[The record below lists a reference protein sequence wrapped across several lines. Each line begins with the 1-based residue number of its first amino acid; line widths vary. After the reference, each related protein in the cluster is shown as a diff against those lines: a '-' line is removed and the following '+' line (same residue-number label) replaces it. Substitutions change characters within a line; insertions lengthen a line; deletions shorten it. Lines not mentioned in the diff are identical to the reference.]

1 MSLCGTLQDLPI
13 PDLLQMIAANRKTGR
28 LVLTRRDGHGVIA
41 FRNGKIIYAAS
52 NSVRETLGNILLH
65 ERLITESTLLEA
77 LERQSRSAVEKRL
90 GHVLVEMGALD
101 EATMHRVV
109 RGQTQRVVSEFLRWK
124 SGFAKFEI
132 LQIPDHGEVEVDAR
146 DFLLEAGL
154 NADELLLGIFGQRDP
169 RIDTSELDMSQ
180 VLRRAPWVSGPV
192 EEASG
197 PPEPPPDPSPD
208 SIPPSFA
215 SLKSIMSEIRSPA
228 FTGEVSLGILRY
240 AARSFTRGVL
250 FARGYDGFHGMGQFG
265 LGSKVPV
272 REIRIP
278 LDEPSVFLEVIER
291 KESYRGPLD
300 NRYWNV
306 HLGRQ
311 LGGPTPREVVAI
323 PMVVDASVVL
333 IFYGDNVPDNAPISP
348 IDDLELLMIEGGL
361 VIEKALLQQRLPSFE
376 GRRSRA

>member
-77 LERQSRSAVEKRL
+77 LERQSRAVVEKRL
-90 GHVLVEMGALD
+90 GPVLVEMGALD
-101 EATMHRVV
+101 EATMQRVV
-109 RGQTQRVVSEFLRWK
+109 RSQTQRVVSEFMRWK

-132 LQIPDHGEVEVDAR
+132 LHIPDHGEVEVDAR
-146 DFLLEAGL
+146 DFLLDAGL
-154 NADELLLGIFGQRDP
+154 NADELLLGILGQGDP

-180 VLRRAPWVSGPV
+180 VLRRAPWVPGPAD
-192 EEASG
+192 EAPG
-197 PPEPPPDPSPD
+197 LPEPPPDPK
-208 SIPPSFA
+208 PPSFA
-215 SLKSIMSEIRSPA
+215 SLKTIMSEIRSPA

-240 AARSFTRGVL
+240 AARSFSRGVL
-250 FARGYDGFHGMGQFG
+250 FARGYDGFLGMGQFG
-265 LGSKVPV
+265 LGAHVPV

-278 LDEPSVFLEVIER
+278 LDEPSIFLEVIER
-291 KESYRGPLD
+291 KEPYRGPLD
-300 NRYWNV
+300 DRYWNV
-306 HLGRQ
+306 HLARQ
-311 LGGPTPREVVAI
+311 LGGPLPREVVAI

-333 IFYGDNVPDNAPISP
+333 IFYGDNVPGNAPIGP
-348 IDDLELLMIEGGL
+348 TDDLELLMIEGGL
-361 VIEKALLQQRLPSFE
+361 VIEKALLEARLQSLE

>member
-1 MSLCGTLQDLPI
+1 MSLCGTLQDLPL
-13 PDLLQMIAANRKTGR
+13 PDLLQMIAANRKNGR

-77 LERQSRSAVEKRL
+77 LERQSRAAEEKRL

-101 EATMHRVV
+101 QATMERVV
-109 RGQTQRVVSEFLRWK
+109 RAQTQRVVSEFLRWK

-154 NADELLLGIFGQRDP
+154 NADELLLGILGQLDR

-180 VLRRAPWVSGPV
+180 ILRRAPWVPGPM
-192 EEASG
+192 EETPG
-197 PPEPPPDPSPD
+197 PPEPPPDPL
-208 SIPPSFA
+208 PPSFA

-250 FARGYDGFHGMGQFG
+250 FARGYDSFQGMGQFG
-265 LGSKVPV
+265 LGAKVPV

-278 LDEPSVFLEVIER
+278 LDEPSLFLEVIER

-300 NRYWNV
+300 DRYWNV

-311 LGGPTPREVVAI
+311 LGGATPGEVVAI
-323 PMVVDASVVL
+323 PMVVDSSVVL
-333 IFYGDNVPDNAPISP
+333 IFYGDNVPDNAPIGP

-361 VIEKALLQQRLPSFE
+361 VIEKALLETKLKSVE
-376 GRRSRA
+376 ERRSRA

>member
-77 LERQSRSAVEKRL
+77 LERQSRAAQEKRL
-90 GHVLVEMGALD
+90 GQVLVEMGALD
-101 EATMHRVV
+101 EARMEHVV

-124 SGFAKFEI
+124 SGFAKFEL

-146 DFLLEAGL
+146 DFLLAAGL
-154 NADELLLGIFGQRDP
+154 NADELLLGILGKGDP
-169 RIDTSELDMSQ
+169 RIDTSELDMGQ
-180 VLRRAPWVSGPV
+180 VLRSAPWVSGP
-192 EEASG
+192 ADAATG
-197 PPEPPPDPSPD
+197 LPEPPPDPPRD
-208 SIPPSFA
+208 PVPPSFA
-215 SLKSIMSEIRSPA
+215 SLKTIMSEIRSPA

-240 AARSFTRGVL
+240 AARSFARGVL
-250 FARGYDGFHGMGQFG
+250 FARGYDGFLGMGQFG
-265 LGSKVPV
+265 LGSKAAV

-278 LDEPSVFLEVIER
+278 LDEPSIFLEVIER
-291 KESYRGPLD
+291 KEPFRGPLD
-300 NRYWNV
+300 DRYWNI

-311 LGGPTPREVVAI
+311 LGGPLPHEVVAI
-323 PMVVDASVVL
+323 PMVVDSKVVL
-333 IFYGDNVPDNAPISP
+333 IFYGDNVPDNAPIGA

-361 VIEKALLQQRLPSFE
+361 VIEKALLEARLQSLE
-376 GRRSRA
+376 DRRSRA

>member
-1 MSLCGTLQDLPI
+1 MSLCGTLQDLPLAN
-13 PDLLQMIAANRKTGR
+13 LLQMIAANRKTGR

-77 LERQSRSAVEKRL
+77 LERQSRAAEEKRL

-101 EATMHRVV
+101 KATMERVV
-109 RGQTQRVVSEFLRWK
+109 RAQTQRVVSEFLRWK

-154 NADELLLGIFGQRDP
+154 NADELLLGILGQPDP

-180 VLRRAPWVSGPV
+180 ILRRAPWVPGPM
-192 EEASG
+192 EETPG
-197 PPEPPPDPSPD
+197 PPEPSPEPL
-208 SIPPSFA
+208 PPSFA

-250 FARGYDGFHGMGQFG
+250 FARGYDSFQGMGQFG
-265 LGSKVPV
+265 LGAKVPV

-278 LDEPSVFLEVIER
+278 LDEPSLFLEVIER
-291 KESYRGPLD
+291 KEPYRGPLD
-300 NRYWNV
+300 DRYWNV

-311 LGGPTPREVVAI
+311 LGGATPGEVVAI
-323 PMVVDASVVL
+323 PMVVDSSVVL
-333 IFYGDNVPDNAPISP
+333 IFYGDNVPDNAPIGP

-361 VIEKALLQQRLPSFE
+361 VIEKALLETKLKSLE
-376 GRRSRA
+376 ERRSRA

>member
-90 GHVLVEMGALD
+90 GPVLVEMGALD

-154 NADELLLGIFGQRDP
+154 NADELLLGIFSQAER
-169 RIDTSELDMSQ
+169 RIDTTELDMSQ
-180 VLRRAPWVSGPV
+180 VLRRAPWVPGPADA
-192 EEASG
+192 EPG
-197 PPEPPPDPSPD
+197 PPEPPPDPK
-208 SIPPSFA
+208 PPSFA

-250 FARGYDGFHGMGQFG
+250 FARGYDGFLGMGQFG
-265 LGSKVPV
+265 LGMRVAV

-278 LDEPSVFLEVIER
+278 LDEPSIFLEVIER
-291 KESYRGPLD
+291 KEPYRGPLD
-300 NRYWNV
+300 DRYWNV

-311 LGGPTPREVVAI
+311 LGGPLPQEVVAI
-323 PMVVDASVVL
+323 PMVVDSSVVL
-333 IFYGDNVPDNAPISP
+333 IFYGDNSPGNAPIGP

-361 VIEKALLQQRLPSFE
+361 VIEKALLEARLHSLE

>member
-77 LERQSRSAVEKRL
+77 LERQSRAAQEKRL
-90 GHVLVEMGALD
+90 GPVLVEMGVLD
-101 EATMHRVV
+101 EATMERVV

-146 DFLLEAGL
+146 DFLMEAGL
-154 NADELLLGIFGQRDP
+154 NADELLMGILGHRDR

-180 VLRRAPWVSGPV
+180 VLRRAPWVTGLA
-192 EEASG
+192 EEETAS
-197 PPEPPPDPSPD
+197 PDPPAE
-208 SIPPSFA
+208 PPSFA

-240 AARSFTRGVL
+240 AAGSFTRGVL
-250 FARGYDGFHGMGQFG
+250 FARGYDGFRGMGQFG

-278 LDEPSVFLEVIER
+278 LDEPSIFLEVFER
-291 KESYRGPLD
+291 RESYRGPLD

-323 PMVVDASVVL
+323 PMVVDGSVVL
-333 IFYGDNVPDNAPISP
+333 IFYGDNVPGNAPIGS

-361 VIEKALLQQRLPSFE
+361 VIEKVLLETRLKSIE
-376 GRRSRA
+376 SRRSRAEQAE

>member
-77 LERQSRSAVEKRL
+77 LERQSRAAEEKRL
-90 GHVLVEMGALD
+90 GHLLVEMGALD
-101 EATMHRVV
+101 EATMERVV

-146 DFLLEAGL
+146 DFLMEAGL
-154 NADELLLGIFGQRDP
+154 NPDELLLGHFGQPDRT
-169 RIDTSELDMSQ
+169 IDASEQDMSQ
-180 VLRRAPWVSGPV
+180 MLRSAPWFSGP
-192 EEASG
+192 EDEATGPTG
-197 PPEPPPDPSPD
+197 PPGPPDP
-208 SIPPSFA
+208 IPPSFA

-250 FARGYDGFHGMGQFG
+250 FARGFDCFQGMGQFG
-265 LGSKVPV
+265 IGSKVPV

-278 LDEPSVFLEVIER
+278 INEPSLFLEVFER
-291 KESYRGPLD
+291 KEPYQGPLD

-323 PMVVDASVVL
+323 PMIVDSSVVL
-333 IFYGDNVPDNAPISP
+333 VFYGDNVPDNAPIGQ

-361 VIEKALLQQRLPSFE
+361 VIEKALLETRLKSFE
-376 GRRSRA
+376 ERRSRA

>member
-77 LERQSRSAVEKRL
+77 LERQSRAAEEKRL
-90 GHVLVEMGALD
+90 GHLLVEMGALD
-101 EATMHRVV
+101 EATMERVV
-109 RGQTQRVVSEFLRWK
+109 RGQTQRIVSEFLRWK

-146 DFLLEAGL
+146 DFLMEAGL
-154 NADELLLGIFGQRDP
+154 NPDELLLGFFSQRDR
-169 RIDTSELDMSQ
+169 RIDTTELDMSQ
-180 VLRRAPWVSGPV
+180 VLRSAPWISGPE
-192 EEASG
+192 EEATEPPG
-197 PPEPPPDPSPD
+197 PPDAK
-208 SIPPSFA
+208 PPSFA

-250 FARGYDGFHGMGQFG
+250 FARGFDCFQGMGQFG
-265 LGSKVPV
+265 IGSKVPV

-278 LDEPSVFLEVIER
+278 INEPSLFLEVFER
-291 KESYRGPLD
+291 QEPYQGPLD

-311 LGGPTPREVVAI
+311 LGGPMPREVVAI
-323 PMVVDASVVL
+323 PMIVDSSVVL
-333 IFYGDNVPDNAPISP
+333 VFYGDNVPDNAPIGP

-361 VIEKALLQQRLPSFE
+361 VIEKALLETRLKSFE
-376 GRRSRA
+376 ERRSRA

>member
-77 LERQSRSAVEKRL
+77 LERQSRAAEEKRL
-90 GHVLVEMGALD
+90 GPVLVEMGALD
-101 EATMHRVV
+101 EATMERVV

-124 SGFAKFEI
+124 SGFAKFEV
-132 LQIPDHGEVEVDAR
+132 LHIPDHGEVEVDAR

-180 VLRRAPWVSGPV
+180 VLRRAPWVPGPA
-192 EEASG
+192 EQEPAR
-197 PPEPPPDPSPD
+197 PEPPPDPK
-208 SIPPSFA
+208 PPSFA

-250 FARGYDGFHGMGQFG
+250 FARGFDCFQGMGQFG
-265 LGSKVPV
+265 VGSKVPV

-278 LDEPSVFLEVIER
+278 INEPSLFLEVFER
-291 KESYRGPLD
+291 KEAYRGPLD

-311 LGGPTPREVVAI
+311 LGGPMPREVVAI
-323 PMVVDASVVL
+323 PMIVDSSVVL
-333 IFYGDNVPDNAPISP
+333 VFYGDNVPDNAPIGP
-348 IDDLELLMIEGGL
+348 TDDLELLMIEGGL
-361 VIEKALLQQRLPSFE
+361 VIEKALLETRLKSFE
-376 GRRSRA
+376 ERRSRA

>member
-1 MSLCGTLQDLPI
+1 MSLCGTLQDLPLAN
-13 PDLLQMIAANRKTGR
+13 LLQMIAANRKTGR
-28 LVLTRRDGHGVIA
+28 LILTRRDGHGVIA

-77 LERQSRSAVEKRL
+77 LERQSRAAEEKRL

-101 EATMHRVV
+101 KATMERVV
-109 RGQTQRVVSEFLRWK
+109 RAQTQRVVSEFLRWK
-124 SGFAKFEI
+124 SGFAKFEV

-154 NADELLLGIFGQRDP
+154 NADELLLGILGQPDP

-180 VLRRAPWVSGPV
+180 ILRRAPWVPGPM
-192 EEASG
+192 EETPG
-197 PPEPPPDPSPD
+197 LPEPPPDPL
-208 SIPPSFA
+208 PPSFA

-250 FARGYDGFHGMGQFG
+250 FARGYDSFQGMGQFG
-265 LGSKVPV
+265 LGAKVPV

-278 LDEPSVFLEVIER
+278 LDEPSLFLEVIER
-291 KESYRGPLD
+291 KEPYRGPLD
-300 NRYWNV
+300 DRYWNV

-311 LGGPTPREVVAI
+311 LGGATPGEVVAI
-323 PMVVDASVVL
+323 PMVVDSSVVL
-333 IFYGDNVPDNAPISP
+333 IFYGDNVPGNAPIGP

-361 VIEKALLQQRLPSFE
+361 VIEKALLETKLKSVE
-376 GRRSRA
+376 ERRSRA

>member
-77 LERQSRSAVEKRL
+77 LERQSRAAEEKRL
-90 GHVLVEMGALD
+90 GQVLVEMGALD
-101 EATMHRVV
+101 EARMERVV

-124 SGFAKFEI
+124 SGFAKFEL

-154 NADELLLGIFGQRDP
+154 NADELLLGILGQGDP

-180 VLRRAPWVSGPV
+180 VLRRASWIPGPV
-192 EEASG
+192 DEAAG
-197 PPEPPPDPSPD
+197 LPEPPPDPK
-208 SIPPSFA
+208 PPSFA
-215 SLKSIMSEIRSPA
+215 SLKTIMSEIRSPA

-250 FARGYDGFHGMGQFG
+250 FARGYDGFLGMGQFG
-265 LGSKVPV
+265 LGSRIAV

-278 LDEPSVFLEVIER
+278 LDEPSIFLEVIER
-291 KESYRGPLD
+291 KELYRGPLD
-300 NRYWNV
+300 DRYWNI

-311 LGGPTPREVVAI
+311 LGGPLPREVVAI
-323 PMVVDASVVL
+323 PMVVDARVVL
-333 IFYGDNVPDNAPISP
+333 IFYGDNVPDNAPIGP
-348 IDDLELLMIEGGL
+348 TDDLELLMIEGGL
-361 VIEKALLQQRLPSFE
+361 VIEKALLEARLQSLE
-376 GRRSRA
+376 DRRSRA

>member
-1 MSLCGTLQDLPI
+1 MSLCGTLQDLPL

-77 LERQSRSAVEKRL
+77 LERQSRAAEEKRL

-101 EATMHRVV
+101 EATMERVV
-109 RGQTQRVVSEFLRWK
+109 RAQTQRVISEFLRWK
-124 SGFAKFEI
+124 SGFAKFEV
-132 LQIPDHGEVEVDAR
+132 LQIPDRGEVEVDAR

-154 NADELLLGIFGQRDP
+154 NADELLLGILGQRDR

-180 VLRRAPWVSGPV
+180 ILRRTPWVPGPP
-192 EEASG
+192 EGTPGAAE
-197 PPEPPPDPSPD
+197 PFPEPPPDP
-208 SIPPSFA
+208 IPPSFA

-250 FARGYDGFHGMGQFG
+250 FSRCFDGFRGMGQFG
-265 LGSKVPV
+265 LGAKVPV

-278 LDEPSVFLEVIER
+278 LDEPSIFLEVIER
-291 KESYRGPLD
+291 KEPYLGPLD
-300 NRYWNV
+300 DRYWNI

-311 LGGPTPREVVAI
+311 LGGPVPLEVVAI
-323 PMVVDASVVL
+323 PMVVDSSVVL
-333 IFYGDNVPDNAPISP
+333 IFYGDNVPGNAPIGP
-348 IDDLELLMIEGGL
+348 LDDLELLMIEGGL
-361 VIEKALLQQRLPSFE
+361 VIEKALLETRLKSVE
-376 GRRSRA
+376 ERRSRS

>member
-77 LERQSRSAVEKRL
+77 LERQSRAVVEKRL
-90 GHVLVEMGALD
+90 GPVLVEMGALD
-101 EATMHRVV
+101 AATMERVV
-109 RGQTQRVVSEFLRWK
+109 RSQTQRVVSEFMRWK
-124 SGFAKFEI
+124 SGFAKFEL

-154 NADELLLGIFGQRDP
+154 NADELLLGILGQGDP

-180 VLRRAPWVSGPV
+180 VLRRALPGSADGAP
-192 EEASG
+192 AS
-197 PPEPPPDPSPD
+197 PEPPPDPK
-208 SIPPSFA
+208 PPSFA
-215 SLKSIMSEIRSPA
+215 TLKTIMSEIRSPT

-250 FARGYDGFHGMGQFG
+250 FARGYDGFLGMGQFG
-265 LGSKVPV
+265 LGSKVAV
-272 REIRIP
+272 RDIRIP
-278 LDEPSVFLEVIER
+278 LDEPSIFLEVIER
-291 KESYRGPLD
+291 KEPYRGPLD
-300 NRYWNV
+300 DRYWNI

-311 LGGPTPREVVAI
+311 LGGPLPREVVAI
-323 PMVVDASVVL
+323 PMVVDSRVVL
-333 IFYGDNVPDNAPISP
+333 IFYGDNVPDNAPIGP
-348 IDDLELLMIEGGL
+348 TDDLELLMIEGGL
-361 VIEKALLQQRLPSFE
+361 VIEKAFLEARLRSLE
-376 GRRSRA
+376 DRRTRS

>member
-1 MSLCGTLQDLPI
+1 VSLCGTLQDLPI

-77 LERQSRSAVEKRL
+77 LERQSRAAEEKRL
-90 GHVLVEMGALD
+90 GPVLVEMGVLD
-101 EATMHRVV
+101 EATMERVV

-146 DFLLEAGL
+146 DFLMEAGL
-154 NADELLLGIFGQRDP
+154 NADELLLGIFGQPDR
-169 RIDTSELDMSQ
+169 RIDTAELDMSQ
-180 VLRRAPWVSGPV
+180 VLRRAPW
-192 EEASG
+192 ASG
-197 PPEPPPDPSPD
+197 SVEGEPGSLEPPPEPPAD
-208 SIPPSFA
+208 PPSFA

-240 AARSFTRGVL
+240 AASSFTRGVL
-250 FARGYDGFHGMGQFG
+250 FARGFDGFHGMGQFG
-265 LGSKVPV
+265 LGSKVAV

-278 LDEPSVFLEVIER
+278 LDEPSIFLEVFER
-291 KESYRGPLD
+291 RESYRGPLD

-311 LGGPTPREVVAI
+311 LGGLTPREVVAI

-333 IFYGDNVPDNAPISP
+333 IFYGDNVPDNAPIGS

-361 VIEKALLQQRLPSFE
+361 VIEKVLLETRLKSFE
-376 GRRSRA
+376 ERRSRA

>member
-77 LERQSRSAVEKRL
+77 LERQSRAVVEKRL
-90 GHVLVEMGALD
+90 GPVLVEMGALD
-101 EATMHRVV
+101 EATMQRVV
-109 RGQTQRVVSEFLRWK
+109 RSQTQRVVSEFMRWK
-124 SGFAKFEI
+124 SGFAKFEL

-154 NADELLLGIFGQRDP
+154 NADELLLGILGQGDP

-180 VLRRAPWVSGPV
+180 VLRRALPGSADDAP
-192 EEASG
+192 AS
-197 PPEPPPDPSPD
+197 PEPPPDPK
-208 SIPPSFA
+208 PPSFA
-215 SLKSIMSEIRSPA
+215 TLKTIMSEIRSPA

-250 FARGYDGFHGMGQFG
+250 FARGYDGFLGMGQFG
-265 LGSKVPV
+265 LGSKVAV
-272 REIRIP
+272 RDIRIP
-278 LDEPSVFLEVIER
+278 LDEPSIFLEVIER
-291 KESYRGPLD
+291 KEPYRGPLND
-300 NRYWNV
+300 RYWNI

-311 LGGPTPREVVAI
+311 LGGPLPREVVAI
-323 PMVVDASVVL
+323 PMVVDSRVVL
-333 IFYGDNVPDNAPISP
+333 IFYGDNVPDNAPIGP
-348 IDDLELLMIEGGL
+348 TDDLELLMIEGGL
-361 VIEKALLQQRLPSFE
+361 VIEKAFLEARLRSLE
-376 GRRSRA
+376 DRRTRS

>member
-77 LERQSRSAVEKRL
+77 LERQSRAAEEKRL
-90 GHVLVEMGALD
+90 GHLLVEMGALD
-101 EATMHRVV
+101 EATMERVV

-146 DFLLEAGL
+146 DFLMEAGL
-154 NADELLLGIFGQRDP
+154 NPDELLLGHFGQPDRT
-169 RIDTSELDMSQ
+169 IDASEQDMSQ
-180 VLRRAPWVSGPV
+180 MLRSAPWFSGP
-192 EEASG
+192 EDEATGPTG
-197 PPEPPPDPSPD
+197 PPGPPDP
-208 SIPPSFA
+208 IPPSFA

-250 FARGYDGFHGMGQFG
+250 FARGFDCFQGMGQFG
-265 LGSKVPV
+265 IGSKVPV

-278 LDEPSVFLEVIER
+278 INEPSLFLEVFER
-291 KESYRGPLD
+291 QEPYRGPLD

-323 PMVVDASVVL
+323 PMIVDSSVVL
-333 IFYGDNVPDNAPISP
+333 VFYGDNVPDNAPIGQ

-361 VIEKALLQQRLPSFE
+361 VIEKALLETRLKSFE
-376 GRRSRA
+376 ERRSRA

>member
-77 LERQSRSAVEKRL
+77 LERQSRAAEEKRL
-90 GHVLVEMGALD
+90 GPVLVEMGALD
-101 EATMHRVV
+101 EATMERVV
-109 RGQTQRVVSEFLRWK
+109 RSQTQRVVSEFLRWK

-132 LQIPDHGEVEVDAR
+132 LHIPDHGEVEVDAR

-180 VLRRAPWVSGPV
+180 VLRRAPWVPGPA
-192 EEASG
+192 EQEPA
-197 PPEPPPDPSPD
+197 PPEPPPDPK
-208 SIPPSFA
+208 PPSFA

-250 FARGYDGFHGMGQFG
+250 FARGYDSFQGMGQFG
-265 LGSKVPV
+265 LGAKVPV

-278 LDEPSVFLEVIER
+278 LDEPSLFLEVIER

-300 NRYWNV
+300 DRYWNV

-311 LGGPTPREVVAI
+311 LGGATPGEVVAI
-323 PMVVDASVVL
+323 PMVVDSSVVL
-333 IFYGDNVPDNAPISP
+333 IFYGDNVPDNAPIGP

-361 VIEKALLQQRLPSFE
+361 VIEKALLETKLKSVE
-376 GRRSRA
+376 ERRSRA

>member
-1 MSLCGTLQDLPI
+1 VSLCGTLQDLPI

-77 LERQSRSAVEKRL
+77 LERQSRAAEEKRL
-90 GHVLVEMGALD
+90 GHLLVEMGALD
-101 EATMHRVV
+101 EATMERVV

-146 DFLLEAGL
+146 DFLMEAGL
-154 NADELLLGIFGQRDP
+154 NADELLLGILGRPDR
-169 RIDTSELDMSQ
+169 RIDTTELDMSQ
-180 VLRRAPWVSGPV
+180 VLRSAPWISGPG
-192 EEASG
+192 EEAPG
-197 PPEPPPDPSPD
+197 PAEPPELK
-208 SIPPSFA
+208 PPSFA

-250 FARGYDGFHGMGQFG
+250 FARGFDCFQGMGQFG
-265 LGSKVPV
+265 VGSKVPV

-278 LDEPSVFLEVIER
+278 VNEPSLFLEVFER
-291 KESYRGPLD
+291 KEPYRGPLD
-300 NRYWNV
+300 SRYWNV

-311 LGGPTPREVVAI
+311 LGGPMPREVVAI
-323 PMVVDASVVL
+323 PMIVDSSVVL
-333 IFYGDNVPDNAPISP
+333 VFYGDNVPDNAPIGP
-348 IDDLELLMIEGGL
+348 TDDLELLMIEGGL
-361 VIEKALLQQRLPSFE
+361 VIEKALLETRLKSFE
-376 GRRSRA
+376 ERRARA